1 MIVCKTVPELKNA
14 LQTEVSIGG
23 SIGFVP
29 TMGALHE
36 GHLSL
41 IRQSAAQNSITVCS
55 IFVNPI
61 QFNNPEDLAKY
72 PRTPEHDLA
81 LIEPYCQV
89 AFMPSVD
96 EMFPDQVNE
105 KFSFGE
111 LESVM
116 EGACRPG
123 HFHGV
128 AVIVSRLFAMIK
140 PDRAYFGEKDFQQLQ
155 IIRAMTKQLAL
166 PIEIVGCDIIREAD
180 GLAKSS
186 RNVRLSD
193 ADRALAP
200 FIYQT
205 LQQCKQRVVDHT
217 PDAIIEWAH
226 KQFLLHPEF
235 KTEYIE
241 IAEENTLQHILSF
254 STPAK
259 ARIFIAIWIGG
270 IRLIDNLT
278 LNN

>member
-1 MIVCKTVPELKNA
+1 MIVCKTVPELKIA
-14 LQTEVSIGG
+14 LQTVVPQGG
-23 SIGFVP
+23 SIGYVP

-41 IRQSAAQNSITVCS
+41 IRQSAAQNSVTVCS

-61 QFNNPEDLAKY
+61 QFNNPEDLVKY
-72 PRTPEHDLA
+72 PRTPERDIA

-89 AFMPSVD
+89 AFMPSVK
-96 EMFPDQVNE
+96 EMFPDEVSE

-123 HFHGV
+123 HFNGV
-128 AVIVSRLFAMIK
+128 AVIVSRFFAMIQ

-155 IIRAMTKQLAL
+155 IIRAMTEQLAL
-166 PIEIVGCDIIREAD
+166 PIEIVGCNIIREAD

-193 ADRALAP
+193 SNRALSP

-205 LQQCKQRVVDHT
+205 LQQCKQRVADHT
-217 PDAIIEWAH
+217 PDAIIEWAQS
-226 KQFLLHPEF
+226 QFLLHPEF

-241 IAEENTLQHILSF
+241 IAEENTLQHLNSF

-259 ARIFIAIWIGG
+259 ARIFVAVWIGG
-270 IRLIDNLT
+270 VRLIDNLS
-278 LNN
+278 LIN